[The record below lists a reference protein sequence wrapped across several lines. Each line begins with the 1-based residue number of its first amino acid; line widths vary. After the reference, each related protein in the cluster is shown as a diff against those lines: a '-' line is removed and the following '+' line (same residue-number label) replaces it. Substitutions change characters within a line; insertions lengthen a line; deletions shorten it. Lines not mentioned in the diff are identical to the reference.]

1 MFDVYSDS
9 WITISHKKSFKKSYK
24 AKAQISRILNNN
36 PMTDDMTE
44 VVMTEFDL
52 ETVLDL
58 ENGEQDND
66 IIF

>member
-1 MFDVYSDS
+1 
-9 WITISHKKSFKKSYK
+9 
-24 AKAQISRILNNN
+24 
-36 PMTDDMTE
+36 MTDDMTE

>member
-1 MFDVYSDS
+1 
-9 WITISHKKSFKKSYK
+9 
-24 AKAQISRILNNN
+24 
-36 PMTDDMTE
+36 MTDDMTE

-52 ETVLDL
+52 ETDL